1 MLKNYILSVWRQ
13 ATRNKAFTIINISGL
28 AIGMLACM
36 LIAQFVLH
44 EVTYDNFLEKK
55 DRIFRVQLDRFEK
68 GIIATQWAAGCA
80 GIGPDLKANFPEVER
95 MVRMHG
101 GGATFAIG
109 DLFYKEDNV
118 YFASEDFFKMFSIKL
133 TEGIDSLVLKDPFR
147 IVVSQSMAR
156 KYFGKENPLGKI
168 LRANGRREYEV
179 SGVFEDLPVKSHMKI
194 DALYS
199 FVTYEKIVGNPIQTW
214 DWDGFF
220 TYVLLKEK
228 THANELEAKLPAFVQ
243 KHENKTSNDPVTVVF
258 HLQPVSTIHLDSDYM
273 EEFKANGNRQSVY
286 FLSVVAVLIM
296 IIA

>member
-199 FVTYEKIVGNPIQTW
+199 FVTYEKIVGNRNQGVW
-214 DWDGFF
+214 
-220 TYVLLKEK
+220 Y
-228 THANELEAKLPAFVQ
+228 
-243 KHENKTSNDPVTVVF
+243 
-258 HLQPVSTIHLDSDYM
+258 
-273 EEFKANGNRQSVY
+273 
-286 FLSVVAVLIM
+286 
-296 IIA
+296 